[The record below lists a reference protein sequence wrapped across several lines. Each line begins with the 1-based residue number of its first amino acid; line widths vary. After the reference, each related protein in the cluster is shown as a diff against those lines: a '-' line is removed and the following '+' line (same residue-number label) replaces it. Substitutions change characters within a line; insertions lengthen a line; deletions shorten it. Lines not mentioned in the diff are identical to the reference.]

1 MLDKELADIRMTEQP
16 FTQYP
21 ALLDLQAINGVDA
34 GGKYKSNQA
43 CQRFVEV
50 IYDDIWEPCY
60 NDLKAARFIS
70 VLAGAATDVSI
81 RDLEGIYV
89 RFLKDGQPNDMFVAV
104 EELKH
109 ATATGHCEA
118 INAGK
123 KVGLNDWKE
132 KTVGFGS
139 DGAAVSVNDVGEWGS
154 VNASAPRDS
163 TTD

>member
-1 MLDKELADIRMTEQP
+1 MGNVKIIPLQRESHVKP
-16 FTQYP
+16 VSYS
-21 ALLDLQAINGVDA
+21 LLTFV
-34 GGKYKSNQA
+34 
-43 CQRFVEV
+43 RFVEV

-89 RFLKDGQPNDMFVAV
+89 RFLKDGQPNNMFGAV

-118 INAGK
+118 INAALE

-139 DGAAVSVNDVGEWGS
+139 DGAAVSVNDVGECQRFCAKRFH
-154 VNASAPRDS
+154 N
-163 TTD
+163 